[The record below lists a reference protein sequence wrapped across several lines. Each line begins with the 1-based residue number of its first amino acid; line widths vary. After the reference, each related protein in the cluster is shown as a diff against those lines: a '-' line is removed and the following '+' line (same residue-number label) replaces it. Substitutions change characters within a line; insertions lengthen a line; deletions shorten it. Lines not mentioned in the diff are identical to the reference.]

1 MKGMTQFEKWLKNL
15 HVKSE
20 LQEASSGQKKNSEW
34 LYKIAHKMQSS

>member
-20 LQEASSGQKKNSEW
+20 LQKANSGQKEIPNGFTR
-34 LYKIAHKMQSS
+34 